1 MDELSN
7 LRIFVRVVEEG
18 SFSAAAR
25 ALGLAP
31 SSVSRQVSQLEGE
44 LGARLFHR
52 TTRKQSLTE
61 TGEIYF
67 QHAHRIV
74 ADLDAAQLAVNRLTD
89 TPSGTLHVTIEAD
102 FAVAFIAPILPDFLD
117 RYPDVRV
124 RISMTPEEIDLID
137 AGLDLAIR
145 IGHLDDSSLI
155 ARKLGQSHSLLCAS
169 PSYLAI
175 HGTPTHPSEL
185 STHNC
190 LSFRVRPGKNHWRF
204 HLSEELVDVPISGC
218 LNANSLSFLRS
229 MAVAGRGIIMV
240 PKWMVRDDLK
250 QGHLVP
256 VLSELTMDPAGT
268 PVNAV
273 FAHNRH
279 LAPKVRGFVD
289 FLAERMKRL

>member
-1 MDELSN
+1 
-7 LRIFVRVVEEG
+7 
-18 SFSAAAR
+18 
-25 ALGLAP
+25 
-31 SSVSRQVSQLEGE
+31 LEGE
-44 LGARLFHR
+44 LGARLIHR

-61 TGEIYF
+61 TGDIYY
-67 QHAHRIV
+67 QHAQRIV

-124 RISMTPEEIDLID
+124 RISMTSEEMDLIES
-137 AGLDLAIR
+137 GLDLAVR

-169 PSYLAI
+169 PTYLAT
-175 HGTPTHPSEL
+175 HGSPTHPSEL
-185 STHNC
+185 STHSC
-190 LSFRVRPGKNHWRF
+190 LSFRVKPGKNHWRF
-204 HLSEELVDVPISGC
+204 RMPAETVDVSITGC

-240 PKWMVRDDLK
+240 PKWMVRDDLMH
-250 QGHLVP
+250 GHLLP
-256 VLSELTMDPAGT
+256 VLADISLDPAGT
-268 PVNAV
+268 PINAV

-279 LAPKVRGFVD
+279 LAPKVRAFVD
-289 FLAERMKRL
+289 FLAERMEAL

>member
-7 LRIFVRVVEEG
+7 LQMFVRVVEEG

-25 ALGLAP
+25 ALGISP

-61 TGEIYF
+61 TGEVYY

-74 ADLDAAQLAVNRLTD
+74 ADLDAARLAVNRLTD

-117 RYPDVRV
+117 RYPDVKV
-124 RISMTPEEIDLID
+124 RISMSSEEMDLVES
-137 AGLDLAIR
+137 GLDLAIR
-145 IGHLDDSSLI
+145 FGHLDDSSLI
-155 ARKLGQSHSLLCAS
+155 ARKLGESHSLLVAS
-169 PSYLAI
+169 PTYLAA

-185 STHNC
+185 STHSC

-204 HLSEELVDVPISGC
+204 RMPSETVDVSIAGC

-229 MAVAGRGIIMV
+229 MAVAGQGIIMV
-240 PKWMVRDDLK
+240 PKWMVRDDLTH
-250 QGHLVP
+250 GHLVC
-256 VLSELTMDPAGT
+256 VLPEISLEPDGAPI
-268 PVNAV
+268 NAV

-279 LAPKVRGFVD
+279 LAPKVRAFVD
-289 FLAERMKRL
+289 FLAERVKTL